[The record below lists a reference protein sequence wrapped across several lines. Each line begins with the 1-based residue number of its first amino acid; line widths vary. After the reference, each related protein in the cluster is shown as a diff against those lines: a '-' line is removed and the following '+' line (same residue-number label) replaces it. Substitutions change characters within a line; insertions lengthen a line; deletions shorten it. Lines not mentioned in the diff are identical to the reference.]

1 MCTLELLLDTGDTMN
16 GTSEI
21 QNVAWNTSYSCNLN
35 KSTPLKSEGT
45 GGGMAKVKITYI
57 QVQAFV
63 LSESG
68 NFTGST

>member
-1 MCTLELLLDTGDTMN
+1 MCALEPLLDEGDTMN
-16 GTSEI
+16 GTSGI
-21 QNVAWNTSYSCNLN
+21 QNVGWNTSYSCNLN
-35 KSTPLKSEGT
+35 KSTELNSEGT
-45 GGGMAKVKITYI
+45 EGGMAKVKITYI

>member
-1 MCTLELLLDTGDTMN
+1 MCALEFLLDDGDTMN

-21 QNVAWNTSYSCNLN
+21 QSVRWNTSYSCDRNINTQLD
-35 KSTPLKSEGT
+35 SEGT
-45 GGGMAKVKITYI
+45 EGGMAQVKISYI
-57 QVQAFV
+57 RVQVFA

>member
-1 MCTLELLLDTGDTMN
+1 MN

-21 QNVAWNTSYSCNLN
+21 KNVGWNTSYFCDRNIN
-35 KSTPLKSEGT
+35 TQLKSEGT
-45 GGGMAKVKITYI
+45 EGGMAKVKITYI